1 MSTYIIS
8 HCLLPFMNN
17 LEMTIKGLVVFV
29 QEKGNLWPIMLYLK
43 FLLVILVNDL
53 QCCNFPYLV
62 PPIFNST
69 VPQIA
74 LFSEC
79 PLLTDSNVRDV
90 IQLISISKSALSQQF
105 SIYTVNKIR
114 GKKTTG
120 SNGLQRSL
128 SDVGQ
133 IGRIPDKGF

>member
-1 MSTYIIS
+1 M
-8 HCLLPFMNN
+8 
-17 LEMTIKGLVVFV
+17 VVFV

-69 VPQIA
+69 VSQIA

-114 GKKTTG
+114 GKKTHRKWWT
-120 SNGLQRSL
+120 SVKPEWCRLDRKNSWQRILPPWNVLYREVMQSVWDWSL
-128 SDVGQ
+128 
-133 IGRIPDKGF
+133 